1 MGHDSKKKRKHGDE
15 DQEDKEKRR
24 ARKKAEK
31 VAKML
36 GYTNDT
42 NPFGDSN
49 LLQPFVWGKKKE
61 KDKKEGKY
69 EEDSEEKR
77 LEIMQEIERVR
88 KRRDDREKEL
98 EEMERLRTEEQR
110 LREAATYGD
119 WQKKENEFHMEQ
131 TRVRSKIRLIE
142 KREHPI
148 DRLAKNILQIETA
161 LDPDKEEKDLS
172 AQLVGL
178 KVEVLDPVSIVLQMD
193 PSQLDELVE
202 DVDNYLQLE
211 IRKKGNYIS
220 FWEALRDVVAD
231 ERRKAS
237 GRALTGLHKEVAV
250 EAQKLFSN
258 KSSVELQRLS
268 DDITRSIREGSRTDV
283 EYWEQMVMEVRL
295 ERARIL
301 LQETHE
307 MLMLKQLE
315 VLQKYRTEE
324 QNNNVNGNVNGSEHE
339 DRDVSDRTQVDASLV
354 KDRDE
359 SSEAFAMLS
368 AEQQRGLGESEES
381 MAGRDEVALPGATY
395 WWQDKYRPRK
405 PRYFNRVR
413 TGFDWNKY
421 NSTHYDHDNPP
432 PKTIQGYKFN
442 VFYPDLID
450 KTKTPQ
456 YFVEASDDPDFLILR
471 FHAGPP
477 YEDIAFKIVN
487 REWDVGRKT
496 GFKCIFERGV
506 LQFHFN
512 FKRH

>member
-295 ERARIL
+295 ER
-301 LQETHE
+301 
-307 MLMLKQLE
+307 
-315 VLQKYRTEE
+315 
-324 QNNNVNGNVNGSEHE
+324 
-339 DRDVSDRTQVDASLV
+339 
-354 KDRDE
+354 
-359 SSEAFAMLS
+359 
-368 AEQQRGLGESEES
+368 
-381 MAGRDEVALPGATY
+381 
-395 WWQDKYRPRK
+395 
-405 PRYFNRVR
+405 
-413 TGFDWNKY
+413 
-421 NSTHYDHDNPP
+421 
-432 PKTIQGYKFN
+432 
-442 VFYPDLID
+442 
-450 KTKTPQ
+450 
-456 YFVEASDDPDFLILR
+456 
-471 FHAGPP
+471 
-477 YEDIAFKIVN
+477 
-487 REWDVGRKT
+487 
-496 GFKCIFERGV
+496 
-506 LQFHFN
+506 
-512 FKRH
+512 

>member
-1 MGHDSKKKRKHGDE
+1 M
-15 DQEDKEKRR
+15 
-24 ARKKAEK
+24 
-31 VAKML
+31 
-36 GYTNDT
+36 NDR
-42 NPFGDSN
+42 DRDVHKDDMSLIDMDAIKI
-49 LLQPFVWGKKKE
+49 LL
-61 KDKKEGKY
+61 
-69 EEDSEEKR
+69 
-77 LEIMQEIERVR
+77 
-88 KRRDDREKEL
+88 
-98 EEMERLRTEEQR
+98 
-110 LREAATYGD
+110 
-119 WQKKENEFHMEQ
+119 
-131 TRVRSKIRLIE
+131 
-142 KREHPI
+142 
-148 DRLAKNILQIETA
+148 
-161 LDPDKEEKDLS
+161 
-172 AQLVGL
+172 
-178 KVEVLDPVSIVLQMD
+178 
-193 PSQLDELVE
+193 
-202 DVDNYLQLE
+202 
-211 IRKKGNYIS
+211 KGNTNTN
-220 FWEALRDVVAD
+220 
-231 ERRKAS
+231 
-237 GRALTGLHKEVAV
+237 TG
-250 EAQKLFSN
+250 
-258 KSSVELQRLS
+258 
-268 DDITRSIREGSRTDV
+268 
-283 EYWEQMVMEVRL
+283 
-295 ERARIL
+295 
-301 LQETHE
+301 
-307 MLMLKQLE
+307 
-315 VLQKYRTEE
+315 
-324 QNNNVNGNVNGSEHE
+324 NVNGNVNGSEHE

-512 FKRH
+512 FKRHRYRR